1 MYDAIN
7 MKRTALSEEERLAVQ
22 AELVELHRKYG
33 SDPIVAGWLGVTQ
46 QAVYKARTKASLGPL
61 IALAVYDH
69 LGTTREA
76 ILTKF
81 RASHGAAVEDDS
93 TDLGLPPDKFHARAI
108 AARRALISPQWKIPR
123 SAVEYVCTAP
133 EWQAP
138 QFEIR
143 DPPFWI
149 DVMKAQTL
157 AEARAQPANEEER
170 KFHELM
176 RAAHEKR
183 ARERKR
189 AEAARGGT
197 RAGVPAARKR
207 QVG

>member
-22 AELVELHRKYG
+22 AELVDLHRKYG

-46 QAVYKARTKASLGPL
+46 QAVYKARTKAALGPL
-61 IALAVYDH
+61 IALSVYDH

-81 RASHGAAVEDDS
+81 RASHGAAADDGS
-93 TDLGLPPDKFHARAI
+93 DLGLPPDKFHARAI
-108 AARRALISPQWKIPR
+108 AARRALLSPQWKITR
-123 SAVEYVCTAP
+123 TAVEYVCTAP

-183 ARERKR
+183 AREKKR
-189 AEAARGGT
+189 AQGSAAGG
-197 RAGVPAARKR
+197 RAANPVQRKR